1 MPARR
6 ECLFFTRN
14 DPSQQWDW
22 SPTAD
27 CRVSFYVS
35 GWSWWSWSSFP
46 ALVILWFSPSLQSL
60 QILTLEYCSVNCL
73 VSCCSCEYIPSVSN
87 VRRQMKQAGH
97 MFTRFLI
104 WSFLKFFSAFVKNAN
119 LTSIFMLFGHLFP
132 IQTIIQQ
139 PITPTPNRVQGS
151 MTNDA
156 QPRQGVKAVVWEEL
170 CERQQI
176 PVLSSVRLS
185 TSWAAT
191 TSQTG
196 DRVPDERLG
205 ET

>member
-1 MPARR
+1 M
-6 ECLFFTRN
+6 
-14 DPSQQWDW
+14 
-22 SPTAD
+22 
-27 CRVSFYVS
+27 
-35 GWSWWSWSSFP
+35 SWSSFP
-46 ALVILWFSPSLQSL
+46 ALVILWFFSPSLQSL

-73 VSCCSCEYIPSVSN
+73 VSYCSCEYIPSVSN

-97 MFTRFLI
+97 MCAQFLI
-104 WSFLKFFSAFVKNAN
+104 WSFSLFFSAFVRNAN
-119 LTSIFMLFGHLFP
+119 LTSMFMLFGHLSQ

-139 PITPTPNRVQGS
+139 PITLAPNRMQGS
-151 MTNDA
+151 MTNDV

-170 CERQQI
+170 CERQQT
-176 PVLSSVRLS
+176 PVLNSVRLS

-196 DRVPDERLG
+196 DRVPDEWLG